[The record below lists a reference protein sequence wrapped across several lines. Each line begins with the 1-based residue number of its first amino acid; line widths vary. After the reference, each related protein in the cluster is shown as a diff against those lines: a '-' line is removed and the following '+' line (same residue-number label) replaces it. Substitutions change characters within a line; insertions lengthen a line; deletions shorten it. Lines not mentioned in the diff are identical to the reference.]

1 MRTTK
6 KMRGFN
12 RLFLFGIL
20 LLVLSGNSAAVEDT
34 RIMVPSP
41 DVYGP
46 QLPIRRIAGPQW
58 AAGMELRGNLLYVLG
73 AHALWIYDVTDPLQ
87 PRPIGKCDGLFN
99 GRQIA
104 LSGSTACIAARAN
117 GLYLVDISDPRHPRQ
132 LSRFDTIELAT
143 GVAAAGPV
151 AFVSLRVYGIECVDI
166 SDPAQPRHL
175 SLTKTPEAQSSW
187 YDAGKLYVGNW
198 APCSMS
204 ILDLANPC
212 APELLCN
219 HPLSGYG
226 DGLMAAGSLGLA
238 STGHHARIGS
248 PEKRKNNGHGFDLI
262 DLANPLHPKTL
273 SHFHFPPYFSRGNDF
288 WTVRLSGN
296 IVIAADSH
304 NGVFLVD
311 ISDRRNPKGVAHL
324 RLPEVPSSAGG
335 VRPDAVSGIAPGN
348 NVVYLSGV
356 RTGLFLAEI
365 PGIQPMNTP
374 DTPPPVIPPAVSSS
388 SVPGFF
394 CYDAGGQ
401 VRAAAVRGDIAWIAA
416 SHAGIHA
423 VRLTDDGIKPLAVHP
438 VPEAYDCKVS
448 DDRLYV
454 AEGANGLAVYQI
466 LPEGKLALLGRSQK
480 LPSGELAQL
489 VWVIQGTPYAVVSAR
504 TGTLRFFDVSDPA
517 RIAQVFT
524 HRQISLLYGDLLCDR
539 LLGGK
544 YIANNWHSGGLA
556 WYDLSGSRPAV
567 ANRVVERLN
576 GHLDGL
582 TALNDKLLML
592 NQGRYALLSPNQ
604 PGPSKTWKRYSAGE
618 PLRGIPS
625 VDGTTVAISH
635 RSTGKVGVYDFSNPE
650 AARPVRKRSW
660 KFDVPPGT
668 VSFWRGRLVIPL
680 SYRGL
685 LLEQ

>member
-1 MRTTK
+1 MRTTT
-6 KMRGFN
+6 KMREFN
-12 RLFLFGIL
+12 RIFLFGTL
-20 LLVLSGNSAAVEDT
+20 LFALSGNAAAVEDT
-34 RIMVPSP
+34 RILVPSP
-41 DVYGP
+41 DLYGP
-46 QLPIRRIAGPQW
+46 RLPIRRIAGPRW

-73 AHALWIYDVTDPLQ
+73 SHALWIYDVTNPLE
-87 PRPIGKCDGLFN
+87 PRQIGKLDGLFN

-104 LSGSTACIAARAN
+104 ISGSAACIAARAN
-117 GLYLVDISDPRHPRQ
+117 GLYLVDVSDPRHPRQ

-204 ILDLANPC
+204 ILDLADPRS
-212 APELLCN
+212 PKLLYN

-226 DGLMAAGSLGLA
+226 DGLMVVGSLGLA

-248 PEKRKNNGHGFDLI
+248 PEKRKNNGHGLDVI

-288 WTVRLSGN
+288 WTVRLSGDTA
-296 IVIAADSH
+296 IAADSH
-304 NGVFLVD
+304 NGVFLVN

-324 RLPEVPSSAGG
+324 RLPEVPSPAGG
-335 VRPDAVSGIAPGN
+335 VRPDAASGIAPGN

-365 PGIQPMNTP
+365 PGIQPMNMP
-374 DTPPPVIPPAVSSS
+374 DTPPPVIPPAASTS

-401 VRAAAVRGDIAWIAA
+401 VRGAAVSGDIAWIAA
-416 SHAGIHA
+416 SHAGIHV

-489 VWVIQGTPYAVVSAR
+489 VWRIQGTPYAVVSAR
-504 TGTLRFFDVSDPA
+504 TGTLRFFNVSQPNK
-517 RIAQVFT
+517 ITQVFT

-539 LLGGK
+539 LLDGK

-556 WYDLSGSRPAV
+556 WYDLSGSRPV
-567 ANRVVERLN
+567 VTNRVVERLN

-582 TALNDKLLML
+582 AALDGKLLML

-618 PLRGIPS
+618 PLRGTPT
-625 VDGTTVAISH
+625 VDGTMVATSH
-635 RSTGKVGVYDFSNPE
+635 RSTGKVSVYDFSNPL
-650 AARPVRKRSW
+650 AAKPVRQRSW
-660 KFDVPPGT
+660 QFDAPPGT
-668 VSFWRGRLVIPL
+668 VSFWHGRLVIPL

-685 LLEQ
+685 LLER

>member
-1 MRTTK
+1 MRTTT
-6 KMRGFN
+6 KMREFN
-12 RLFLFGIL
+12 RIFLFGTL
-20 LLVLSGNSAAVEDT
+20 LFALSGNAAAVEDT
-34 RIMVPSP
+34 RILVPSP
-41 DVYGP
+41 DLYGP
-46 QLPIRRIAGPQW
+46 RLPIRRIAGPRW

-73 AHALWIYDVTDPLQ
+73 SHALWIYDVTNPLE
-87 PRPIGKCDGLFN
+87 PRQIGKLDGLFN

-104 LSGSTACIAARAN
+104 ISGSAACIAARAN
-117 GLYLVDISDPRHPRQ
+117 GLYLVDVSDPRHPRQ

-204 ILDLANPC
+204 ILDLANPR

-219 HPLSGYG
+219 YPLSGYG
-226 DGLMAAGSLGLA
+226 DGVMATGSLGLA

-248 PEKRKNNGHGFDLI
+248 PEKRKNNGHGLDLI

-296 IVIAADSH
+296 TAIAADSH

-324 RLPEVPSSAGG
+324 RLPEVPSPAGG

-365 PGIQPMNTP
+365 PGIQPMNMP
-374 DTPPPVIPPAVSSS
+374 DTPPPVIPPAASTS

-401 VRAAAVRGDIAWIAA
+401 VRGAAVSGDIAWIAA
-416 SHAGIHA
+416 SHAGIHV

-489 VWVIQGTPYAVVSAR
+489 VWRIQGTPYAVVSAR
-504 TGTLRFFDVSDPA
+504 TGTLRFFNVSQPDK
-517 RIAQVFT
+517 ITQVFT
-524 HRQISLLYGDLLCDR
+524 HRQISLLYGDLLCDK

-556 WYDLSGSRPAV
+556 WYDLSGPKPEV

-576 GHLDGL
+576 GHLDGM

-592 NQGRYALLSPNQ
+592 NQGRYVLLPPNQ

-618 PLRGIPS
+618 PLRGTPTA
-625 VDGTTVAISH
+625 DGSMVAISH
-635 RSTGKVGVYDFSNPE
+635 RNTGKVSVYDFSNPL
-650 AARPVRKRSW
+650 AAKPVRQRSW
-660 KFDVPPGT
+660 KFDAPPGT
-668 VSFWRGRLVIPL
+668 VSFWHGRLVIPL

-685 LLEQ
+685 LLER

>member
-1 MRTTK
+1 
-6 KMRGFN
+6 
-12 RLFLFGIL
+12 
-20 LLVLSGNSAAVEDT
+20 
-34 RIMVPSP
+34 
-41 DVYGP
+41 
-46 QLPIRRIAGPQW
+46 
-58 AAGMELRGNLLYVLG
+58 
-73 AHALWIYDVTDPLQ
+73 
-87 PRPIGKCDGLFN
+87 
-99 GRQIA
+99 
-104 LSGSTACIAARAN
+104 
-117 GLYLVDISDPRHPRQ
+117 
-132 LSRFDTIELAT
+132 
-143 GVAAAGPV
+143 
-151 AFVSLRVYGIECVDI
+151 VDI

-204 ILDLANPC
+204 ILDLANPR

-296 IVIAADSH
+296 TVIAADSH

-324 RLPEVPSSAGG
+324 RLPEVPSPAGG

-423 VRLTDDGIKPLAVHP
+423 VRLTDDGIKPLAVYP

>member
-1 MRTTK
+1 MRTIK
-6 KMRGFN
+6 KMRDIN
-12 RLFLFGIL
+12 RLFLFGAL
-20 LLVLSGNSAAVEDT
+20 LFALSGNAAAVEDT

-46 QLPIRRIAGPQW
+46 QFPIRRIAGPRW
-58 AAGMELRGNLLYVLG
+58 GAGMELRGNLLYVLG
-73 AHALWIYDVTDPLQ
+73 SHALWIYDVTNPLS
-87 PRPIGKCDGLFN
+87 PRQIGKLDGLFN

-166 SDPAQPRHL
+166 SDPAQPCHL

-204 ILDLANPC
+204 ILDLANPR
-212 APELLCN
+212 APKLLCN

-226 DGLMAAGSLGLA
+226 DGLTVASPLCLA
-238 STGHHARIGS
+238 STGHHARTGP
-248 PEKRKNNGHGFDLI
+248 PEQRKNNGHGLDLL
-262 DLANPLHPKTL
+262 DLTNPRQPKTL

-288 WTVRLSGN
+288 WTVRFSGSTA
-296 IVIAADSH
+296 IAADSH

-311 ISDRRNPKGVAHL
+311 ISDRQNPKGAGHF
-324 RLPEVPSSAGG
+324 RLPEVSSPAGG

-365 PGIQPMNTP
+365 PGIRPMKAP
-374 DTPPPVIPPAVSSS
+374 DSPPPVIPPPVPVSR
-388 SVPGFF
+388 VPGFF
-394 CYDAGGQ
+394 RYDAGGQ
-401 VRAAAVRGDIAWIAA
+401 VRGAAVSGDIAWIAA
-416 SHAGIHA
+416 SHAGIHV
-423 VRLTDDGIKPLAVHP
+423 VRLTDDGIRPLAVHP

-454 AEGANGLAVYQI
+454 AEGSNGLAVYQI
-466 LPEGKLALLGRSQK
+466 LPEGKLTLLGRSQK

-489 VWVIQGTPYAVVSAR
+489 VWVIQGTPFAVVSAR

-544 YIANNWHSGGLA
+544 YIANNWHSGGLT

-592 NQGRYALLSPNQ
+592 NQGRYALLTPNQ
-604 PGPSKTWKRYSAGE
+604 SGPSKTWKRYSAGE

-635 RSTGKVGVYDFSNPE
+635 RSTGKVSVYDFSNPE
-650 AARPVRKRSW
+650 AARPVKKRSW

>member
-1 MRTTK
+1 MRTIK
-6 KMRGFN
+6 KMRDIN
-12 RLFLFGIL
+12 RLFLFGAL
-20 LLVLSGNSAAVEDT
+20 LLALSGNAAAVEDT
-34 RIMVPSP
+34 RIMVSSP

-46 QLPIRRIAGPQW
+46 QLPIRRIAGPRW
-58 AAGMELRGNLLYVLG
+58 GAGMELRGNLLYVLG
-73 AHALWIYDVTDPLQ
+73 SHALWIYDVTNPLS
-87 PRPIGKCDGLFN
+87 PRQIGKLDGLFN

-204 ILDLANPC
+204 ILDLANPR
-212 APELLCN
+212 APKLLCN

-226 DGLMAAGSLGLA
+226 DGLTVASLLCLA
-238 STGHHARIGS
+238 STGHHARTGP
-248 PEKRKNNGHGFDLI
+248 PEQRKNNGHGLDLL
-262 DLANPLHPKTL
+262 DVTNPRQPKTL

-288 WTVRLSGN
+288 WTVRFSGSTA
-296 IVIAADSH
+296 IAADSH

-311 ISDRRNPKGVAHL
+311 ISDRRNPKGAGHF
-324 RLPEVPSSAGG
+324 RLPEVSSPAGG

-365 PGIQPMNTP
+365 PGIRPMKAP
-374 DTPPPVIPPAVSSS
+374 DSPPPVIPPPVPVSR
-388 SVPGFF
+388 VPGFF
-394 CYDAGGQ
+394 RYDAGGQ
-401 VRAAAVRGDIAWIAA
+401 VRGVAVSGDIAWIAA
-416 SHAGIHA
+416 SHAGIHV
-423 VRLTDDGIKPLAVHP
+423 VRLTDDGIKLLAVHP

-454 AEGANGLAVYQI
+454 AEGSNGLAVYQI
-466 LPEGKLALLGRSQK
+466 LPEGKLTLLGRSQK

-489 VWVIQGTPYAVVSAR
+489 VWVIQGTPFAVVSAR

-544 YIANNWHSGGLA
+544 YIANNWHSGGLT

-592 NQGRYALLSPNQ
+592 NQGRYALLTPNQ
-604 PGPSKTWKRYSAGE
+604 SGPSKTWKRYSAGE

-635 RSTGKVGVYDFSNPE
+635 RSTGKVSVYDFSNPE
-650 AARPVRKRSW
+650 AARLVKKRSW

>member
-1 MRTTK
+1 MRTIK
-6 KMRGFN
+6 KMRDIN
-12 RLFLFGIL
+12 RLFLFGAL
-20 LLVLSGNSAAVEDT
+20 LLALSGNAAAVEDT

-46 QLPIRRIAGPQW
+46 QLPIRRIAGPRW
-58 AAGMELRGNLLYVLG
+58 GAGMELRGNLLYVLG
-73 AHALWIYDVTDPLQ
+73 SHALWIYDVTNPLS
-87 PRPIGKCDGLFN
+87 PRQIGKLDGLFN

-166 SDPAQPRHL
+166 SDPAQPCHL

-204 ILDLANPC
+204 ILDLANPR
-212 APELLCN
+212 APKLLCN

-226 DGLMAAGSLGLA
+226 DGLTVASLLCLA
-238 STGHHARIGS
+238 STGHHARTGP
-248 PEKRKNNGHGFDLI
+248 PEQRKNNGHGLDLL
-262 DLANPLHPKTL
+262 DVTNPRQPKNL

-288 WTVRLSGN
+288 WTVRFSGSTA
-296 IVIAADSH
+296 IAADSH

-311 ISDRRNPKGVAHL
+311 ISDRRNPKGAGHF
-324 RLPEVPSSAGG
+324 RLPEVSSPAGG

-365 PGIQPMNTP
+365 PGIRPMKAP
-374 DTPPPVIPPAVSSS
+374 DSPPPVIPPPVPVSR
-388 SVPGFF
+388 VPGFF
-394 CYDAGGQ
+394 RYDAGGQ
-401 VRAAAVRGDIAWIAA
+401 VRGVAVSGDIAWIAA
-416 SHAGIHA
+416 SHAGIHV
-423 VRLTDDGIKPLAVHP
+423 VRLTDDGIKLLAVHP

-454 AEGANGLAVYQI
+454 AEGSNGLAVYQI
-466 LPEGKLALLGRSQK
+466 LPEGKLTLLGRSQK

-489 VWVIQGTPYAVVSAR
+489 VWVIQGTPFAVVSAR

-544 YIANNWHSGGLA
+544 YIANNWHSGGLT

-592 NQGRYALLSPNQ
+592 NQGRYALLTPNQ
-604 PGPSKTWKRYSAGE
+604 SGPSKTWKRYSAGE

-635 RSTGKVGVYDFSNPE
+635 RSTGKVSVYDFSNPE
-650 AARPVRKRSW
+650 AARPVKKRSW

>member
-34 RIMVPSP
+34 RVMVPSP

-58 AAGMELRGNLLYVLG
+58 ATGMELRGNLLYVLG

-143 GVAAAGPV
+143 GVAAGPI

-204 ILDLANPC
+204 ILDLANPH

-226 DGLMAAGSLGLA
+226 DGLMVAGSLGLA

-324 RLPEVPSSAGG
+324 RLPEVPSPAGG
-335 VRPDAVSGIAPGN
+335 VCPDAVSGIAPGN

-365 PGIQPMNTP
+365 PGMQPMDTP
-374 DTPPPVIPPAVSSS
+374 DTPPPVIPPAVSTS

-592 NQGRYALLSPNQ
+592 NQGRYVLLSPNQ

>member
-1 MRTTK
+1 MRTIK
-6 KMRGFN
+6 KMRDIN
-12 RLFLFGIL
+12 RLFLFGAL
-20 LLVLSGNSAAVEDT
+20 LLALSGNAAAVEDT

-46 QLPIRRIAGPQW
+46 QLPIRRIAGPRW
-58 AAGMELRGNLLYVLG
+58 GAGMELRGNLLYVLG
-73 AHALWIYDVTDPLQ
+73 SHALWIYDVTNPLS
-87 PRPIGKCDGLFN
+87 PRQIGKLDGLFN

-166 SDPAQPRHL
+166 SDPAQPCHL

-204 ILDLANPC
+204 ILDLANPR
-212 APELLCN
+212 APKLLCN

-226 DGLMAAGSLGLA
+226 DGLTVASLLCLA
-238 STGHHARIGS
+238 STGHHARTGP
-248 PEKRKNNGHGFDLI
+248 PEQRKNNGHGLDLL
-262 DLANPLHPKTL
+262 DVTNPRQPKNL

-288 WTVRLSGN
+288 WTVRFSGSTA
-296 IVIAADSH
+296 IAADSH

-311 ISDRRNPKGVAHL
+311 ISDRRNPKGAGHF
-324 RLPEVPSSAGG
+324 RLPEVSSPAGG

-365 PGIQPMNTP
+365 PGIRPMKAP
-374 DTPPPVIPPAVSSS
+374 DSPPPVIPPPVPVSR
-388 SVPGFF
+388 VPGFF
-394 CYDAGGQ
+394 RYDAGGQ
-401 VRAAAVRGDIAWIAA
+401 VRGVAVNGDIAWIAA
-416 SHAGIHA
+416 SHAGIHV

-454 AEGANGLAVYQI
+454 AEGSNGLAVYQI
-466 LPEGKLALLGRSQK
+466 LPEGKLTLLGRSQK

-489 VWVIQGTPYAVVSAR
+489 VWVIQGTPFAVVSAR

-544 YIANNWHSGGLA
+544 YIANNWHSGGLT

-592 NQGRYALLSPNQ
+592 NQGRYALLTPNQ
-604 PGPSKTWKRYSAGE
+604 SGPSKTWKRYSAGE

-635 RSTGKVGVYDFSNPE
+635 RSTGKVSVYDFSNPE
-650 AARPVRKRSW
+650 AARPVKKRSW